1 MADYEEFSFVIPA
14 YSPETMPLDR
24 LIEYLQQI
32 SAVIGD
38 PANLHLVE
46 IKKSSTAPT
55 FRVPKRAALQATE
68 RAAQLS
74 RGDGTRDQIRAYN
87 RLRRMVRRDA
97 PGTRRSAVL
106 SSSTRVILEI
116 PAAPEDSGVLTG
128 IRQATSFDGLL
139 ISVGGVEAAS
149 IRLQGFN
156 GIVVAGFTAS
166 RLVAKELA
174 KLIYEPVRVSGP
186 GIWGRGE
193 DGAWTLE
200 KMQVQSFEP
209 LEDEPAGELLARLRA
224 IDVAW
229 PHDVVERL
237 RLEREGTL

>member
-38 PANLHLVE
+38 AANLHLVE

-55 FRVPKRAALQATE
+55 FLMPKRAALMASE
-68 RAAQLS
+68 RAAQLN
-74 RGDGTRDQIRAYN
+74 RGDGTRDQVRAYN

-97 PGTRRSAVL
+97 PEARRPAVL

-116 PAAPEDSGVLTG
+116 QPAPVDTGVLSG
-128 IRQATSFDGLL
+128 IRQASSFDGLL
-139 ISVGGVEAAS
+139 ISVGGVDAAS
-149 IRLQGFN
+149 IRLQAFDGQ
-156 GIVVAGFTAS
+156 VVAGFTAS
-166 RLVAKELA
+166 RSVAKELA

-186 GIWGRGE
+186 GIWGRAE
-193 DGAWTLE
+193 DGVWALE

-209 LEDEPAGELLARLRA
+209 LADEPAGELLARLRA
-224 IDVAW
+224 IDIDW
-229 PHDVVERL
+229 PGDVIERL
-237 RLEREGTL
+237 RLEREGAA

>member
-128 IRQATSFDGLL
+128 IRQATRS
-139 ISVGGVEAAS
+139 SQATS
-149 IRLQGFN
+149 
-156 GIVVAGFTAS
+156 
-166 RLVAKELA
+166 
-174 KLIYEPVRVSGP
+174 
-186 GIWGRGE
+186 
-193 DGAWTLE
+193 
-200 KMQVQSFEP
+200 
-209 LEDEPAGELLARLRA
+209 
-224 IDVAW
+224 
-229 PHDVVERL
+229 
-237 RLEREGTL
+237 

>member
-55 FRVPKRAALQATE
+55 FRVPKRAALVATE

-74 RGDGTRDQIRAYN
+74 RGDGTREQTRAYN

-97 PGTRRSAVL
+97 PDARRPAVL

-116 PAAPEDSGVLTG
+116 QPAPEDTGVLNG
-128 IRQATSFDGLL
+128 VRQASSFDGLL
-139 ISVGGVEAAS
+139 ISVGGVDAAS
-149 IRLQGFN
+149 IRLQAYDGR
-156 GIVVAGFTAS
+156 IVAGFTAS
-166 RLVAKELA
+166 RTVAKDLA

-186 GIWGRGE
+186 GIWARNE
-193 DGAWTLE
+193 DGIWTLE

-209 LEDEPAGELLARLRA
+209 LEDTSAGDLLARLRA
-224 IDVAW
+224 IDVDW
-229 PHDVVERL
+229 PGDTAERL
-237 RLEREGTL
+237 RAEREDIA